1 MTTTPLIVRVALAAD
16 WNEAFRIVRSA
27 SFATAAADH
36 GLDAAG
42 VSLAMGDL
50 PPWPQRR
57 RLCRSLARRCAEEYG
72 DEGLAGAWTMLGA
85 DPRGP
90 EWRTRAGGR
99 TYAFIFRALADAI
112 VADPALVDDAA
123 FAAAVEGWHVLQ
135 HAGSDGEDDLIV
147 VARRYGVMAKID
159 GDEVLAWA
167 RRSTSRDDDAR
178 HQDAAPQ
185 GPATAAPA
193 AASSA
198 RDHSQGHHEG
208 RGGAAARPA

>member
-57 RLCRSLARRCAEEYG
+57 RLCRSLARRCGEEDG
-72 DEGLAGAWTMLGA
+72 DKELARAWTMLGA

-90 EWRTRAGGR
+90 KWRTRDGDE
-99 TYAFIFRALADAI
+99 TYAPVFRAPADAI
-112 VADPALVDDAA
+112 VADPD
-123 FAAAVEGWHVLQ
+123 
-135 HAGSDGEDDLIV
+135 
-147 VARRYGVMAKID
+147 
-159 GDEVLAWA
+159 
-167 RRSTSRDDDAR
+167 
-178 HQDAAPQ
+178 
-185 GPATAAPA
+185 
-193 AASSA
+193 
-198 RDHSQGHHEG
+198 
-208 RGGAAARPA
+208 RGGAALWRQGEDRRR